1 MSNPFQKAV
10 REQIK
15 LRLLITGPTGGG
27 KSYTALTIASVFGKV
42 AALDTENRSLS
53 RYANRFDF
61 DVLPA
66 VPPYNPRQVVDA
78 IKLAAQHGYDA
89 LIIDSLYHFWKEEG
103 GVLDIVEKA
112 GKKYGGN
119 QYAGWSDGDKAYR
132 EMMQAILHSPVHLVC
147 TMRSKMAHEQVD
159 AGQGKKKVVK
169 LGLHTTFRDGAE
181 YEFDAQLDMTED
193 HCAIVTKTRFEE
205 IDGQIWEKPGR
216 DKGELFLR
224 LVTDGAVPT
233 PPPDPREHQRPAYIT
248 RILEMAADCELIEA
262 QGVPL
267 TAESLAA
274 ASMDTL
280 ASIGQQLKSAFLRPL
295 RGRRQ
300 QRGINERTYYDEQ
313 HLP

>member
-66 VPPYNPRQVVDA
+66 SPPYNPNQVVNA

-89 LIIDSLYHFWKEEG
+89 LVIDSLYHFWKEEG

-169 LGLHTTFRDGAE
+169 LGLQTTFRDGAE

-205 IDGQIWEKPGR
+205 IDGQIWDKPGR
-216 DKGELFLR
+216 DKGELFKA
-224 LVTDGAVPT
+224 LVTDGVAPA
-233 PPPDPREHQRPAYIT
+233 DPREKQRPAYIAKIIT
-248 RILEMAADCELIEA
+248 LAEQVGVDFAGGVTLSADALNL
-262 QGVPL
+262 VP
-267 TAESLAA
+267 
-274 ASMDTL
+274 MDTL
-280 ASIGQQLKSAFLRPL
+280 ASIGAQLKDALESYGEQTDDTTDQPA
-295 RGRRQ
+295 
-300 QRGINERTYYDEQ
+300 ERVA
-313 HLP
+313 